1 MIPAV
6 FLNCLILA
14 AAIKINYGG
23 EVAIRLNEP
32 ATFAFS
38 PSDYSNLVF
47 YSLIYENFFYLKN
60 NGDIRSNIFEN
71 YSYDNQ
77 AKTLSLSLKDNLSFS
92 NGTAVTA
99 RDVRSSLRSFLD
111 YDLASAK
118 KIRSIIKSIKQVDE
132 NQVQIE
138 LLYDNPGFAGLLTA
152 PELVLLPLTGQ
163 TYSGIFYP
171 AEKVPGSYLV
181 LKPNK
186 FYAAGRTYLD
196 SLRVLFYDS
205 YYPDIFLSKP
215 GKKYGG
221 FQEYDAGVYQ
231 NIYILFPGEQ
241 VGQNARIALYSLL
254 KSFYQTTELAALDSL
269 TAADESPFSLQ
280 IKTFSISKIRSIIG
294 YSKIKLYIPNSLNGM
309 ENKFQEYVKA
319 RKIPIETIYLG
330 DNQLREFLRDPAV
343 TYLLMEKVFNKR
355 TPLEEKIKKIVREMT
370 FSRFNEKYLKLID
383 ELDEVKF
390 LKNEELLLDQVAKII
405 DEIVRDGFILPL
417 AQERYSL
424 YVKHEIKGI
433 EIDYYGRP
441 LFQGVRRK

>member
-1 MIPAV
+1 MKIKKKNFKISCMIPAV

-163 TYSGIFYP
+163 TYSGIF
-171 AEKVPGSYLV
+171 
-181 LKPNK
+181 
-186 FYAAGRTYLD
+186 
-196 SLRVLFYDS
+196 
-205 YYPDIFLSKP
+205 
-215 GKKYGG
+215 
-221 FQEYDAGVYQ
+221 
-231 NIYILFPGEQ
+231 
-241 VGQNARIALYSLL
+241 
-254 KSFYQTTELAALDSL
+254 
-269 TAADESPFSLQ
+269 
-280 IKTFSISKIRSIIG
+280 
-294 YSKIKLYIPNSLNGM
+294 
-309 ENKFQEYVKA
+309 
-319 RKIPIETIYLG
+319 
-330 DNQLREFLRDPAV
+330 
-343 TYLLMEKVFNKR
+343 
-355 TPLEEKIKKIVREMT
+355 
-370 FSRFNEKYLKLID
+370 
-383 ELDEVKF
+383 
-390 LKNEELLLDQVAKII
+390 
-405 DEIVRDGFILPL
+405 
-417 AQERYSL
+417 
-424 YVKHEIKGI
+424 
-433 EIDYYGRP
+433 
-441 LFQGVRRK
+441 